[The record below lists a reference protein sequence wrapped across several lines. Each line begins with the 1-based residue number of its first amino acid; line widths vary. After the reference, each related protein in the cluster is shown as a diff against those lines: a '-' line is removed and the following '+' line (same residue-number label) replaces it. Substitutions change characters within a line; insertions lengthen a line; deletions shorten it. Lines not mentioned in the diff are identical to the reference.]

1 MFNFFKKTSRKV
13 DASEVVIDEIK
24 KLKKDLNIYKRYHCN
39 SQIMESLL
47 CLKLLLNVLKRIDEE
62 KWSAK
67 YKELKN
73 EFTN

>member
-1 MFNFFKKTSRKV
+1 MFNFFKKAARKV
-13 DASEVVIDEIK
+13 DASEVIIDEIK
-24 KLKKDLNIYKRYHCN
+24 KLKKDLDIYKRYHCN

>member
-24 KLKKDLNIYKRYHCN
+24 KLKKDLDIYKRYHCN
-39 SQIMESLL
+39 CQIMESLL

-62 KWSAK
+62 KWSAE
-67 YKELKN
+67 YKELRN

>member
-1 MFNFFKKTSRKV
+1 MFNFFKKTARKV
-13 DASEVVIDEIK
+13 DASEVIIDEIK
-24 KLKKDLNIYKRYHCN
+24 KLKKDLDIYKRYHCN
-39 SQIMESLL
+39 SRIMESLL

>member
-1 MFNFFKKTSRKV
+1 MFNFFKKTTWKV

-24 KLKKDLNIYKRYHCN
+24 KLKKDLDIYKRYHSI
-39 SQIMESLL
+39 SQIAESLL

-62 KWSAK
+62 KWSVE
-67 YKELKN
+67 YKELRN

>member
-24 KLKKDLNIYKRYHCN
+24 KLKKDLDIYKRYHCI
-39 SQIMESLL
+39 SQIMESPL
-47 CLKLLLNVLKRIDEE
+47 CLKLLLNVLKRIYEE
-62 KWSAK
+62 KWSVE

>member
-24 KLKKDLNIYKRYHCN
+24 KLKKNLDIYKRYHCI
-39 SQIMESLL
+39 SQIMKSLL

-62 KWSAK
+62 KWSAE
-67 YKELKN
+67 YKN
-73 EFTN
+73 

>member
-24 KLKKDLNIYKRYHCN
+24 KLKKNLDIYKRYHCIY
-39 SQIMESLL
+39 QIAESLL

-62 KWSAK
+62 KWSTE

>member
-24 KLKKDLNIYKRYHCN
+24 KLKKDLDIYKRYHCN
-39 SQIMESLL
+39 CQHGKSL

-62 KWSAK
+62 KWSTE

>member
-24 KLKKDLNIYKRYHCN
+24 KLKKDLDIYKRYHCI
-39 SQIMESLL
+39 SKIAESLL
-47 CLKLLLNVLKRIDEE
+47 CLKLLLNVLKMMKKNGPAE
-62 KWSAK
+62 

>member
-24 KLKKDLNIYKRYHCN
+24 KLKKDLDIYKRYHCI
-39 SQIMESLL
+39 SKIAESLL

-62 KWSAK
+62 KWSAE

>member
-24 KLKKDLNIYKRYHCN
+24 KLKKDLDIYKHYHSI
-39 SQIMESLL
+39 SQIVESLL

-62 KWSAK
+62 KWSTE

>member
-1 MFNFFKKTSRKV
+1 MFNFFKKTVRKV

-24 KLKKDLNIYKRYHCN
+24 KLKKDLDIYKRYHCN

-62 KWSAK
+62 KWSAE
-67 YKELKN
+67 YKELRN

>member
-1 MFNFFKKTSRKV
+1 MFNFFKKAARKV
-13 DASEVVIDEIK
+13 DASEIVIDEIK
-24 KLKKDLNIYKRYHCN
+24 KLKKDLDIYKRYHCN

-62 KWSAK
+62 KWSTD

-73 EFTN
+73 QFTN

>member
-1 MFNFFKKTSRKV
+1 MFNFFKKTTRKV

-24 KLKKDLNIYKRYHCN
+24 KLKKDLDIYKRYHCN
-39 SQIMESLL
+39 CQIMESLL

-62 KWSAK
+62 KWSTE

>member
-24 KLKKDLNIYKRYHCN
+24 KLKKDLDIYKRYHCN

>member
-1 MFNFFKKTSRKV
+1 MFNFFKKTSQKV

-24 KLKKDLNIYKRYHCN
+24 KLKKDLDIYKRYHCN
-39 SQIMESLL
+39 SQIIESLL

-62 KWSAK
+62 KWSAE
-67 YKELKN
+67 YKELKS

>member
-1 MFNFFKKTSRKV
+1 MFNFFKKTTWKV

-24 KLKKDLNIYKRYHCN
+24 KLKKDLDIYKRYHSI
-39 SQIMESLL
+39 SQIAESLL

-62 KWSAK
+62 KWSTE